1 MAFFFLIYALEM
13 LEAEVNKLNIIT
25 EIFTVIR
32 FIIFLWQN
40 QPTLINYFFR
50 MHNTVDADIWLSR
63 LTVKDEV
70 YS

>member
-32 FIIFLWQN
+32 FIIFLWKN

-50 MHNTVDADIWLSR
+50 MHNR
-63 LTVKDEV
+63 C
-70 YS
+70 